1 MILGLCH
8 FLNSRLNSIDLF
20 EDVCPIKAKKG
31 HTNVLAGLEILAI
44 RKRRNDIPISMK
56 MLKGILIDVP
66 ISMKKSN
73 IDQGVDKNEGY
84 QRDILFH
91 LLARC

>member
-44 RKRRNDIPISMK
+44 RMK

-66 ISMKKSN
+66 ISMALTMCSL
-73 IDQGVDKNEGY
+73 IDVVTITNFFSD
-84 QRDILFH
+84 RH
-91 LLARC
+91 

>member
-44 RKRRNDIPISMK
+44 RKRRNDTTISMK
-56 MLKGILIDVP
+56 MVKNNSSMFLKGILIY
-66 ISMKKSN
+66 IYK
-73 IDQGVDKNEGY
+73 Y
-84 QRDILFH
+84 
-91 LLARC
+91 

>member
-56 MLKGILIDVP
+56 MLKGILIDVFQRRG
-66 ISMKKSN
+66 IKK
-73 IDQGVDKNEGY
+73 IFCFIYLV
-84 QRDILFH
+84 
-91 LLARC
+91 ARC